1 MKYSL
6 TNTEVVSDNPLI
18 NAIISSCKKWKYDY
32 KLFFGT
38 KETDPLRDIKEK
50 ITNSQKTIVVS
61 GVSET
66 RHLEN
71 EIYDPVV
78 WEYLEKKPDIDFS
91 EIGYVIRQLTDS
103 SDDNMRNIDTFT
115 EIWNM
120 CSRFSN
126 KVSEKRMLD
135 FYSAVHNKRYVDL
148 REVPEIHVSRKQL
161 ESGGYYT
168 YGQKNTYA
176 WVVNS
181 RHAVLET
188 LRHINMLKRNGII
201 YYDNF
206 NERTWYILEQPQC
219 EGELVQALQ
228 EAYRGL
234 SLTEYNNRIKKLV
247 TRINAR

>member
-1 MKYSL
+1 MKYTL
-6 TNTEVVSDNPLI
+6 AATTIVSDNPY
-18 NAIISSCKKWKYDY
+18 ISTVISACKDWKNQY

-38 KETDPLRDIKEK
+38 KEIDPLKDIKEK
-50 ITNSQKTIVVS
+50 LMNSEKVVVFS

-66 RHLEN
+66 KYVEG

-78 WEYLEKKPDIDFS
+78 WGYLDRKPDVDYS
-91 EIGYVIRQLTDS
+91 DMGYVIRQLTS
-103 SDDNMRNIDTFT
+103 SDENIRNMDTFT

-120 CSRFSN
+120 QSRFSN
-126 KVSEKRMLD
+126 DVSAMRMLK
-135 FYSAVHNKRYVDL
+135 FYSAVHKKQYTDI

-188 LRHINMLKRNGII
+188 LRHINLLKRNGIV
-201 YYDNF
+201 YCDNF

-228 EAYRGL
+228 EAYHGL